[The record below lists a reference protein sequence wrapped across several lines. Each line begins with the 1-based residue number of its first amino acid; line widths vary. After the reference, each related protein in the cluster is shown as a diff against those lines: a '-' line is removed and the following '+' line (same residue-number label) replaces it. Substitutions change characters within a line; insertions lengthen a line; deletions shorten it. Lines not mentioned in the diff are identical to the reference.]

1 MQITRETID
10 ILIDKYNELW
20 RTDIRAKSRERE
32 LVIARQCFFYVLRT
46 QYRLS
51 YTKIGDIFDKN
62 HASVI
67 HGERLVRDMLEIGDR
82 DTENKLKSIIDLFR
96 LYSID
101 ITSYI
106 SEKNEM
112 MENLENMLKSLRIM
126 DRVDAKD
133 IKRLVDSVW
142 KTTPDKVA

>member
-1 MQITRETID
+1 MQITKETID